1 MTLSTHV
8 LDVDAGRPVPGVP
21 VRVQCRDAG
30 SWTDVATG
38 TTDADGRITRLVD
51 EQSWRAGRWRLVF
64 DVAAVHGPQAFY
76 PEIVIDVQVSSTD
89 HHHVPLLLAR
99 HGYTTYRGS

>member
-8 LDVDAGRPVPGVP
+8 LDVDAGRPAAGIPVAAERHVGGHWVP
-21 VRVQCRDAG
+21 
-30 SWTDVATG
+30 VATG
-38 TTDADGRITRLVD
+38 STDANGRVGELVGPAD
-51 EQSWRAGRWRLVF
+51 WGPGRWRLVF
-64 DVAAVHGPQAFY
+64 FTEEYLGTSAFWPEITMDFVAADA
-76 PEIVIDVQVSSTD
+76 S